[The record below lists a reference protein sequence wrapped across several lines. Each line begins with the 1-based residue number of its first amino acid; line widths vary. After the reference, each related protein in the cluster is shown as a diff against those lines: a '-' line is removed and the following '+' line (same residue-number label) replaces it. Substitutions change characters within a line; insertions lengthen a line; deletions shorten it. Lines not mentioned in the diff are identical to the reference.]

1 MDTSSYWSTLLK
13 YCLVIAFGLCLSAC
27 SDDDDDDNSSDRNA
41 GPSAPETRTGE
52 FLDSAVAG
60 LRFVS
65 GAQEGTTDAS
75 GTFTYEVGEAVS
87 FFIGNIELGSA
98 QGADLITPLDLVP
111 GAGDETDPTV
121 TNMIRLLQTLDDDGM
136 VDNGIQITDTVA
148 QQATGSINFNQSPAE
163 FEADGDVQILVA
175 ELTALTG
182 AGARTLVSV
191 DDAQNHFNLTLIGLL
206 QGDYS
211 GTFTG
216 DDSGTF
222 DFSIDDAGAI
232 TGSGYSN
239 SDNATFTVT
248 GQANSDRT
256 AAAGNTDIGAS
267 FEMTLNQDGSVAGTW
282 YNSIWNESGT
292 FSGSKNE

>member
-1 MDTSSYWSTLLK
+1 M
-13 YCLVIAFGLCLSAC
+13 
-27 SDDDDDDNSSDRNA
+27 
-41 GPSAPETRTGE
+41 
-52 FLDSAVAG
+52 
-60 LRFVS
+60 
-65 GAQEGTTDAS
+65 
-75 GTFTYEVGEAVS
+75 
-87 FFIGNIELGSA
+87 
-98 QGADLITPLDLVP
+98 P
-111 GAGDETDPTV
+111 G
-121 TNMIRLLQTLDDDGM
+121 
-136 VDNGIQITDTVA
+136 
-148 QQATGSINFNQSPAE
+148 
-163 FEADGDVQILVA
+163 QILVA